1 MCGIIDFMKKKI
13 NGDLIISFCFC
24 LLIILSGVMIK
35 VNDKNK
41 ENEVIAN
48 LDENIITTEEITTTT
63 RKVIWD
69 DLTV

>member
-48 LDENIITTEEITTTT
+48 LDENIITTELLLLLLLIKEN
-63 RKVIWD
+63 VIMMI
-69 DLTV
+69 